1 MKISPEMHHSHQAPK
16 FFNRELSWLEFNTRV
31 LDEACQKN
39 LPLLDRLKFLCIVS
53 SNFDEFFMV
62 RVGSLLLQKASG
74 KTTPCPSGLSCDQQL
89 AQISTRAHQ
98 IIDKQYEV
106 FRKEVRPGLSK
117 NGIHLVDLQDL
128 TKEDVRELVDV
139 FHRELFPAMTPIKVE
154 DNKEFPL
161 FGNQLLHVIFHLQS
175 ELNAEEKVLGIVPV
189 SPKLPRLIAL
199 PSKSGELRYT
209 FLEEVIRLCGTILFP
224 GYKTLE
230 HTAFRVIRNAD
241 MSVDEERDEDFV
253 KAMQEALGL
262 RITSA
267 PVRLSVQK
275 GSPLLSGE
283 LLRRLNV
290 DVREFYEVD
299 GTLELKGLMDL
310 CFVQGFDHL
319 RLPQWPARPIQA
331 LEEAESMWELLS
343 RKEILLHH
351 PYQSFMPVVR
361 MVQEAA
367 SDPNTLAIKCTLYRT
382 SGKSPIVQAL
392 IRAAQKGIQVTALVE
407 LKARFDEE
415 QNIQWANALENAGAI
430 VVYGLANLKVHAKA
444 MMIVRREESGIRR
457 YVHLGTGNYNEK
469 TAALYTDMG
478 ILSSRQELGDEV
490 SLFFNAI
497 TGYSSVLPLDLL
509 SMAPLTL
516 KRRVIQLIEREIE
529 RSTPQS
535 PGLIIA
541 KMNALAH
548 PEVIE
553 ALYRASRAGVK
564 IQLNV
569 RGICQLVPGDE
580 VHSENI
586 RVVSVIDRFLE
597 HTRAFY
603 FHNGGAEEVF
613 LSSADWMPRNLDR
626 RVELLFP
633 VLDPAAR
640 KQVIQSLKA
649 YFKDNQHSH
658 ELQKDGTWRRLEREG
673 HAKSFSVQAHF
684 YESLGKRSEDETEAA
699 PVFKVR
705 RTAPKI

>member
-1 MKISPEMHHSHQAPK
+1 MNMSTEMHQSFQAPRY
-16 FFNRELSWLEFNTRV
+16 FNRELSWLEFNQRV

-53 SNFDEFFMV
+53 SNFDEFFMI

-74 KTTPCPSGLSCDQQL
+74 KWTACPSGLTCDQQL
-89 AQISTRAHQ
+89 QQISTRAHE
-98 IIDKQYEV
+98 IIEKQYTV
-106 FRKEVRPGLSK
+106 FREEVRPGLAK
-117 NGIHLVDLQDL
+117 NGIHLLDLADL
-128 TKEDVRELVDV
+128 TKEDIRELVDI
-139 FHRELFPAMTPIKVE
+139 FHRELFPAMTPIRVE
-154 DNKEFPL
+154 NDKDFPL
-161 FGNQLLHVIFHLQS
+161 FGNQLLHVVFHLQS
-175 ELNAEEKVLGIVPV
+175 EQNAEEKVLGIVPV
-189 SPKLPRLIAL
+189 SPKLPRLIPL
-199 PSKSGELRYT
+199 PSKTGELRYT
-209 FLEEVIRLCGTILFP
+209 FLEEVIRLCGAILFP

-230 HTAFRVIRNAD
+230 HTSFRVIRNAD

-262 RITSA
+262 RVTSA

-275 GSPLLSGE
+275 GSTLLSQE
-283 LLRRLNV
+283 LLRRMDV

-319 RLPQWPARPIQA
+319 RLPYWPARPIPA
-331 LEEAESMWELLS
+331 LEDEESIWEVLS
-343 RKEILLHH
+343 RREILLHH

-367 SDPNTLAIKCTLYRT
+367 NDPNTLAIKCTLYRT

-415 QNIQWANALENAGAI
+415 QNIQWANALEKAGAI

-553 ALYRASRAGVK
+553 ALYTASRAGVK
-564 IQLNV
+564 VLLNI
-569 RGICQLVPGDE
+569 RGICQLVPGLP

-586 RVVSVIDRFLE
+586 RVVSVVDRFLE

-603 FHNGGAEEVF
+603 FQNGGAEEVF

-640 KQVIQSLKA
+640 KQVSQSLKA
-649 YFKDNQHSH
+649 YFKDNQHAH
-658 ELQKDGTWRRLEREG
+658 ELQNDGSWVRLEREG
-673 HAKSFSVQAHF
+673 SAKSFSVQAHF
-684 YESLGKRSEDETEAA
+684 YETLGKKQEIAEQEA

>member
-1 MKISPEMHHSHQAPK
+1 MSLSQEMHHSYQAPRY
-16 FFNRELSWLEFNTRV
+16 FNRELSWLEFNQRV
-31 LDEACQKN
+31 LDEACQKT

-62 RVGSLLLQKASG
+62 RVGSLLMQKASG
-74 KTTPCPSGLSCDQQL
+74 KWTMCPSGLSCDQQL
-89 AQISTRAHQ
+89 EQISIRAHE
-98 IIDKQYEV
+98 IIDKQYQV
-106 FRKEVRPGLSK
+106 FREEVRPGLAK
-117 NGIHLVDLQDL
+117 NGMHLLDLAQL
-128 TKEDVRELVDV
+128 NKEDIREVVDV

-154 DNKEFPL
+154 EGKDFPL
-161 FGNQLLHVIFHLQS
+161 FGNQLLHVIFLLQS
-175 ELNAEEKVLGIVPV
+175 EANPEERVLGIVPV
-189 SPKLPRLIAL
+189 SPKLPRLIPL
-199 PSKSGELRYT
+199 PSKSGELRFT

-224 GYKTLE
+224 GYKTVE
-230 HTAFRVIRNAD
+230 HTSFRVIRNAD

-275 GSPLLSGE
+275 GSSMLSKELLS
-283 LLRRLNV
+283 RLQV
-290 DVREFYEVD
+290 DPREFYEVD

-310 CFVQGFDHL
+310 CFLPGFDAM
-319 RLPQWPARPIQA
+319 RLPNWPARPIPA
-331 LEEAESMWELLS
+331 LEDEESIWEVLA
-343 RKEILLHH
+343 RREILLHH
-351 PYQSFMPVVR
+351 PYQSFAPVVR
-361 MVQEAA
+361 MVQEA
-367 SDPNTLAIKCTLYRT
+367 SNDPQTLAIKCTLYRT
-382 SGKSPIVQAL
+382 SGKSPIVQSL
-392 IRAAQKGIQVTALVE
+392 IRAAQKGIQVTVLVE

-415 QNIQWANALENAGAI
+415 QNIQWANALERAGAI

-444 MMIVRREESGIRR
+444 MMIVRREETGIRR

-509 SMAPLTL
+509 SMAPLTM
-516 KRRVIQLIEREIE
+516 KRRLIQLIEREIE

-541 KMNALAH
+541 KMNSLAH

-553 ALYRASRAGVK
+553 ALYAASRAGVK
-564 IQLNV
+564 ILLNV
-569 RGICQLVPGDE
+569 RGICQIVPGLP

-586 RVVSVIDRFLE
+586 RVVSVIDRYLE

-603 FHNGGAEEVF
+603 FQNGGAEEVF
-613 LSSADWMPRNLDR
+613 LASADWMPRNLDR

-633 VLDPAAR
+633 VLDPSAR
-640 KQVIQSLKA
+640 KQVVQSLKA
-649 YFKDNQHSH
+649 YFKDNQHAH
-658 ELQKDGTWRRLEREG
+658 ELQTDGSWKRIKKEEG
-673 HAKSFSVQAHF
+673 AKAFSVQAYF
-684 YESLGKRSEDETEAA
+684 YESLGKKSEDEENEV
-699 PVFKVR
+699 PMFRVR
-705 RTAPKI
+705 RKAPKV